1 MALIKGFIQTLR
13 IFVTLLVTRSCAQC
27 AWLRAQVKLL
37 LSEVLLPALCMVP
50 SNVGLVNDV
59 WGVLHYLDY
68 HERWAIYN
76 AHKVGLLLN
85 RHGTGDL

>member
-1 MALIKGFIQTLR
+1 
-13 IFVTLLVTRSCAQC
+13 
-27 AWLRAQVKLL
+27 VKLL

-76 AHKVGLLLN
+76 AHKVGAAPQQTWHWTCAWASLIS
-85 RHGTGDL
+85 GTLHFNMPPYGPSV